1 MDINTINL
9 NIKTAL
15 IVHDT
20 RSKNLW
26 KSIKATAASIA
37 KEEKVELSDTICGR
51 AVKAELK
58 QLEQT
63 LASVPKDSVLAAET
77 KENIAEISSYLPK
90 QLTDEELEQ
99 RIKGIVMVMPEG
111 TPFGFMMKKCMKE
124 LKDVAD
130 GKRISKILKEL

>member
-1 MDINTINL
+1 MTLENL
-9 NIKTAL
+9 NTEIKLAL
-15 IVHDT
+15 VSRNT
-20 RSKNLW
+20 RLKNLY
-26 KSIKATAASIA
+26 KNVKTKALAIA
-37 KEEKVELSDTICGR
+37 KDEKSEVTEDVCMQALKS
-51 AVKAELK
+51 ELK

-63 LASVPKDSVLAAET
+63 LASVPEDSALAAES
-77 KENIAEISSYLPK
+77 KLNIAILQFWLPK

-111 TPFGFMMKKCMKE
+111 TPFGFMMKECMKE